1 MFPLT
6 ILLTIAIIALDIVAV
21 RRLARHSQHR
31 LLWVATAVAAD
42 IAPIAI
48 SMGVLMTAT
57 ADNTSAAM
65 TASAWAFFSY
75 MVLCVARIPLNIAIV
90 CSRRRWVRLG
100 GGIVTAVTI
109 VALLYGMVVTR
120 TDYHITHHTIYSER
134 LPKAFDGYRI
144 VQLSDIHIGS
154 ILSPEEELT
163 RIVSLCNAEKADMV
177 AFCGD
182 LVNVRYDELKSEYA
196 AILAQL
202 KARDG
207 VYSVTGNHDTGI
219 YMRHGGL
226 SAEENTSRLI
236 ALQQQMGW
244 HTLEDTTTHIHRAGD
259 SIALTGVAFSGKLQK
274 YRHSFELPY
283 IDLKEAYEATDGT
296 PFNITI
302 SHIPQTWESI
312 LQDSLADLTLSG
324 HVHAMQL
331 KLPIGSR
338 GLSPAMMGYK
348 RWSGLYH
355 EQGRYLYIND
365 GIGNVLF
372 PLRIGAKPEITVI
385 TLRCRE

>member
-1 MFPLT
+1 MFHLT

-21 RRLARHSQHR
+21 RRLARQSHYRS
-31 LLWVATAVAAD
+31 LWVAAAVAAD
-42 IAPIAI
+42 IVPIAI
-48 SMGVLMTAT
+48 SVGVLMTAR
-57 ADNTSAAM
+57 DNTTAVMM
-65 TASAWAFFSY
+65 TSAWAFFAY

-90 CSRRRWVRLG
+90 CSKRRWVRLG
-100 GGIVTAVTI
+100 GVAITAVTVI
-109 VALLYGMVVTR
+109 VLFYGMLVTR

-134 LPKAFDGYRI
+134 LPQAFDGYKI
-144 VQLSDIHIGS
+144 VQLSDIHIGTM
-154 ILSPEEELT
+154 LSPEEELT
-163 RIVSLCNAEKADMV
+163 EIVRLCNAEDADMV

-182 LVNVRYDELKSEYA
+182 LVNVSYDELKSEYA

-219 YMRHGGL
+219 YMRARGI
-226 SAEENTSRLI
+226 SVEENTSRLI
-236 ALQQQMGW
+236 SRQQQMGW
-244 HTLEDTTTHIHRAGD
+244 KTLEDSTLHIHRSGD
-259 SIALTGVAFSGKLQK
+259 SIALTGVAFSYKLQAF
-274 YRHSFELPY
+274 RHSFDLPY
-283 IDLKEAYEATDGT
+283 IDLKEAYEATERAS
-296 PFNITI
+296 FNITI
-302 SHIPQTWESI
+302 SHIPQTWDSI

-331 KLPIGSR
+331 KLPIGRR
-338 GLSPAMMGYK
+338 GLSPAMFGYK

-372 PLRIGAKPEITVI
+372 PLRVGAKPEITVI
-385 TLRCRE
+385 TIKCQE

>member
-1 MFPLT
+1 MFHLT

-21 RRLARHSQHR
+21 RRLARQSHYRS
-31 LLWVATAVAAD
+31 LWVAAAVAAD
-42 IAPIAI
+42 IVPIAI
-48 SMGVLMTAT
+48 SMGVLMTAR
-57 ADNTSAAM
+57 DNTTAVMM
-65 TASAWAFFSY
+65 TSAWAFFAY

-90 CSRRRWVRLG
+90 CSKRRWVRLG
-100 GGIVTAVTI
+100 GAAITAITVIV
-109 VALLYGMVVTR
+109 LFYGMLVTR
-120 TDYHITHHTIYSER
+120 TDYHITRHTIYSER
-134 LPKAFDGYRI
+134 LPQAFDGYKI
-144 VQLSDIHIGS
+144 VQLSDIHIGTM
-154 ILSPEEELT
+154 LSPEEELT
-163 RIVSLCNAEKADMV
+163 EIVRLCNAEDADMV

-182 LVNVRYDELKSEYA
+182 LVNVSYDELKSEYA

-219 YMRHGGL
+219 YMRARGI
-226 SAEENTSRLI
+226 SVEENTSRLI
-236 ALQQQMGW
+236 SRQQQMGW
-244 HTLEDTTTHIHRAGD
+244 KTLEDSTLHIHRSGD
-259 SIALTGVAFSGKLQK
+259 SIALTGVAFSDKLQAF
-274 YRHSFELPY
+274 RHSFDLPY

-302 SHIPQTWESI
+302 SHIPQTWDSI

-331 KLPIGSR
+331 KLPIGRR
-338 GLSPAMMGYK
+338 GLSPAMFGYK

-372 PLRIGAKPEITVI
+372 PLRVGARPEITVI
-385 TLRCRE
+385 TIKCQE

>member
-1 MFPLT
+1 MFQLT

-21 RRLARHSQHR
+21 RRLTRQSHYRS
-31 LLWVATAVAAD
+31 LWVAAAVAAD
-42 IAPIAI
+42 IVPIAI
-48 SMGVLMTAT
+48 SMGVLMTAR
-57 ADNTSAAM
+57 DNTTAVMM
-65 TASAWAFFSY
+65 TSAWAFFAY

-90 CSRRRWVRLG
+90 CSKRRWVRLG
-100 GGIVTAVTI
+100 GAAITAVTVI
-109 VALLYGMVVTR
+109 VLFYGMLVTR

-134 LPKAFDGYRI
+134 LPQAFDGYKI
-144 VQLSDIHIGS
+144 VQLSDIHIGTM
-154 ILSPEEELT
+154 LSPEEELT
-163 RIVSLCNAEKADMV
+163 EIVRLCNAEDADMV

-182 LVNVRYDELKSEYA
+182 LVNVSYDELKSEYA

-219 YMRHGGL
+219 YMRARGI
-226 SAEENTSRLI
+226 SVEENTSRLI
-236 ALQQQMGW
+236 SRQQQMGW
-244 HTLEDTTTHIHRAGD
+244 KTLEDSTLHIHRSGD
-259 SIALTGVAFSGKLQK
+259 SIALTGVAFSDKLQAF
-274 YRHSFELPY
+274 RHSFDLPY

-302 SHIPQTWESI
+302 SHIPQTWDSI

-331 KLPIGSR
+331 KLPIGRR
-338 GLSPAMMGYK
+338 GLSPAMFGYK

-372 PLRIGAKPEITVI
+372 PLRVGAKPEITVI
-385 TLRCRE
+385 TIKCQE